1 MKKVLLVAAAG
12 FLALGTV
19 LANAAD
25 VTPPVVAK
33 APPPA
38 PQVYYPW
45 TGFYVGGNVGSGLA
59 NADVGG
65 TSTGAFGPT
74 AFQESFSASRSQ
86 HGPLAGGQAGINYE
100 FAPRWVAGVE
110 GDIDWSS
117 IKGSATPCSAK
128 NAAGL
133 IDCVNSTGKIDDF
146 GTVRARFGYVFDNLL
161 VYGSGGLA
169 WANETDTLAE
179 SCDGAKCPKK
189 SNTFAFNMPSSSAT
203 PFGWAAGAGFEW
215 RVLPNWL
222 LRVEY
227 LHLQFNHASTAFN
240 LNGTVTTAAAVVPV
254 ASAANFSS
262 NTGVEVLR
270 VGLSYLFNWG
280 L

>member
-1 MKKVLLVAAAG
+1 MKKILLVAAAG
-12 FLALGTV
+12 FLAFGTV
-19 LANAAD
+19 IASAAD
-25 VTPPVVAK
+25 MTAPVVAK

-38 PQVYYPW
+38 APAYDPW
-45 TGFYVGGNVGSGLA
+45 TGFYIGGNVGSGLA
-59 NADVGG
+59 NTDVGG
-65 TSTGAFGPT
+65 TNNGTFGAK

-117 IKGSATPCSAK
+117 IKGSISPCSSK
-128 NAAGL
+128 NAAGV
-133 IDCVNSTGKIDDF
+133 IDCLNSTGKIEDF
-146 GTVRARFGYVFDNLL
+146 GTIRGRFGYVFDNLL
-161 VYGSGGLA
+161 VYGTGGLA
-169 WANETDTLAE
+169 WAEDAETLAE
-179 SCDGAKCPKK
+179 SCNGAKCPKT
-189 SNTFAFNMPSSSAT
+189 SNKFAFNTASSTTT
-203 PFGWAAGAGFEW
+203 PWGWAAGGGMEW

-227 LHLQFNHASTAFN
+227 LHLQFNRTSSTYN
-240 LNGTVTTAAAVVPV
+240 LNGTVATAAAVVPV
-254 ASAANFSS
+254 ASAANLSTTT
-262 NTGVEVLR
+262 NVEVIR